1 MKEKRVKCEM
11 VTLVLLFALAAT
23 TLLAGTVTAVPGMDV
38 TRVTPADLD
47 PDAEFDVKLTI
58 SAELPLV
65 AGIVDTIP
73 KGFSFVST
81 THPPD
86 HYSVLGQEIAFAVIN
101 VTEIKYTVKA
111 PSSGE
116 GTFTGEWVDML
127 SEKEGDIADT
137 TVIVGD
143 GDSTSKEEEEVT
155 VTPTPTLTPT
165 PTPASE
171 VPGFEF
177 VFTMAVLL
185 IVCKMVFRNRR
196 KRGKEE

>member
-1 MKEKRVKCEM
+1 MNEKRVKCEKL
-11 VTLVLLFALAAT
+11 TLVLLFALAAI
-23 TLLAGTVTAVPGMDV
+23 TLLAGTVTAVPGMEV
-38 TRVTPADLD
+38 TRVTPADLA

-65 AGIVDTIP
+65 AGIIDTIP
-73 KGFSFVST
+73 EGFSFVST

-86 HYSVLGQEIAFAVIN
+86 NYSVSGQEVAFAAIN

-111 PSSGE
+111 PSSRE

-127 SEKEGDIADT
+127 SEKEGAIADT

-143 GDSTSKEEEEVT
+143 GDSTLKEEEEVMAT
-155 VTPTPTLTPT
+155 STPT
-165 PTPASE
+165 PTPE

-177 VFTMAVLL
+177 VLAMVVLPM
-185 IVCKMVFRNRR
+185 VYTVVFRNRR
-196 KRGKEE
+196 KKRGKEE